1 MARPLIVAIVGEK
14 SSGKS
19 IVFQRLGR
27 RRGCVAFRFSD
38 LVNELLIALGLDVR
52 DRVNQMKM
60 AEAMRATF
68 GGGVLVRALML
79 RASSS
84 KAHVVVLEGIRKKAE
99 LKEFRKHP
107 RTKLIYIT
115 APVELRWQRA
125 KRRRNNMRLDDQF
138 SLKQYIAVERTLPS
152 EVEIPVVGRRADV
165 RIDNVGTKR
174 ELFAK
179 VDATLKQFQRT

>member
-19 IVFQRLGR
+19 IVFQRLGK
-27 RRGCVAFRFSD
+27 RRGFVAFRFSN

-52 DRVNQMKM
+52 DRTNQSTM
-60 AEAMRATF
+60 AEAMRMTF

-79 RASSS
+79 RAAAS
-84 KAHVVVLEGIRKKAE
+84 KAQVVVLEGIRKKAE
-99 LKEFRKHP
+99 LKEFRKFP

-125 KRRRNNMRLDDQF
+125 KRRRSNVRLDDQF
-138 SLKQYIAVERTLPS
+138 TLKQYIAVEKTLAS
-152 EVEIPVVGRRADV
+152 EVEIPAVGRRADV

-174 ELFAK
+174 ELFAE
-179 VDATLKQFQRT
+179 VDAVIAKWSR